1 MEQAA
6 TANSAVILTAL
17 SLLVILFRLFL
28 RRLRHEKLLWD
39 DWIMLGGVGVYV
51 ALTATYPVVAWNGIN
66 VAQTKP
72 EDLKD
77 DAVARIELASK
88 LVIVQRVLFMTY
100 LWCLKA
106 CIVSG
111 NTAGD
116 DRRSDTDS
124 NAEQLI
130 YYTRLAIR
138 TNEMLSVRI
147 LAAILA
153 VTWIVCFLA
162 FFIGCRPISD
172 YWRVLPSA
180 PGCAVDE
187 TVLLRALD
195 ASTNIFLM
203 AIPLKLI
210 IQSDMSRKMQLQ
222 LLAVYIGS
230 LFLIAISTLGII
242 VALDN
247 LGSNALSQCV
257 HHFIPSNDEDCLLTV
272 QKTLVANAPPIHD
285 LWRHGWGHI
294 RQRKFNRDT
303 CVPEYSLNILA
314 PTEHS
319 TRHHTEQTDPRP
331 ISRLDTRRSRRQSR
345 SSIASIASRGSRA
358 DAEPEDEQATET
370 TPIRGNRLA
379 IRNSIRKVND
389 RLRRSLEQLEIER
402 KVVLVQ
408 HSLTGEMT
416 PSPADERQED
426 FFAGFRDGKRKA
438 RIRTEVSCGSDGK
451 PSPKGP
457 KAPAGYVMAKSYGE
471 EARG

>member
-39 DWIMLGGVGVYV
+39 DWIMLGGMGVYV

-72 EDLKD
+72 EDLKE

-106 CIVSG
+106 CI
-111 NTAGD
+111 
-116 DRRSDTDS
+116 
-124 NAEQLI
+124 LI

-153 VTWIVCFLA
+153 VTWIVCLLA

-180 PGCAVDE
+180 PDCAKAVDE

-195 ASTNIFLM
+195 AFTNIFLM

-230 LFLIAISTLGII
+230 LLLIAISTLGII

-247 LGSNALSQCV
+247 LGSVNMFIWAQVQC
-257 HHFIPSNDEDCLLTV
+257 FIA
-272 QKTLVANAPPIHD
+272 TLVANAPPIHD
-285 LWRHGWGHI
+285 LWRHGWSHI
-294 RQRKFNRDT
+294 RQRKFNRDS

-358 DAEPEDEQATET
+358 DVEPEDEQAAET

-402 KVVLVQ
+402 KVVVVQ
-408 HSLTGEMT
+408 QSLIGEMT
-416 PSPADERQED
+416 PSPADERHED
-426 FFAGFRDGKRKA
+426 FFSGFRDGKRKA

-451 PSPKGP
+451 PSPEGP
-457 KAPAGYVMAKSYGE
+457 KGPAGYVMAKFKGE